1 MRYNPIIDP
10 GIAAGAE
17 HTTVESHEGE
27 EIAGKIT
34 TFSLDLSGVIAR
46 LKEFFETILSWFKK

>member
-1 MRYNPIIDP
+1 MRYNPINDP

-17 HTTVESHEGE
+17 HTTVENHEGE

-34 TFSLDLSGVIAR
+34 SFSIDLSGFIAAI
-46 LKEFFETILSWFKK
+46 KQFFDMILGWFKK

>member
-34 TFSLDLSGVIAR
+34 TVSLDLSGVIAM